1 MKSWLLITFNT
12 YIFLIFLINWIIIS
26 VKNIHFAMFFLQIHL
41 FYLLKFSRALPFYT
55 TSLPLSASLFTNLLF
70 CFCFVFLCMISVMSI
85 TSQCQLNIMTHRK
98 KKIRKNITH
107 NCINLFL
114 ILIFIYLLIFSILK
128 WKEINLHIPVF

>member
-26 VKNIHFAMFFLQIHL
+26 VKNIHFAFFCK
-41 FYLLKFSRALPFYT
+41 FTFFTYLSLKFSRALPFYT

-114 ILIFIYLLIFSILK
+114 ILIFIYLLIFSI
-128 WKEINLHIPVF
+128 